1 MAATPVSTK
10 EKNMK
15 KAKIAVITWTYGI
28 DDLETLF
35 AKIKE
40 TGFEAV
46 QFSGNYRVHRAND
59 VVATAQK
66 YDIEILSY
74 DPMSFKPF
82 DDEKL
87 TLKDAVKHYSD
98 VIEYAKAIGA
108 PMATLQGLS
117 YWTKEISDYEKA
129 IQFIIEAVRQLDK
142 VAQNLNITLTYEAC
156 NQYEIPWVQ
165 TADELLRIHSESNA
179 KKLLLVLDSF
189 HMNICETDM
198 LSPLRKIGKLLH
210 SYHVSD
216 SGRSG
221 IGSGHIDYVAQY
233 KVLQEIG
240 FDGYVFFEFVL
251 PEIRPYK
258 LPMNEKQM
266 EKSIQQNKYSIQLWN
281 AIAESSIK

>member
-1 MAATPVSTK
+1 
-10 EKNMK
+10 MK

-28 DDLETLF
+28 EDLETLF
-35 AKIKE
+35 STIRA

-46 QFSGNYRVHRAND
+46 QFCGDHKTYHPTD
-59 VVATAQK
+59 VVAKAQK
-66 YDIEILSY
+66 YGIEILTF
-74 DPMSFKPF
+74 DPTNYKP
-82 DDEKL
+82 DESENP
-87 TLKDAVKHYSD
+87 TLENAVKHYTE
-98 VIEYAKAIGA
+98 ILGFAKAIGT
-108 PMATLQGLS
+108 PVATLQGIS
-117 YWTKEISDYEKA
+117 VWTKDIKDYEKA
-129 IQFIIEAVRQLDK
+129 MQFIIEAVRRLDK
-142 VAQNLNITLTYEAC
+142 VAQNLHIALTYEAC

-165 TADELLRIHSESNA
+165 TADELLRIYRESQA
-179 KKLLLVLDSF
+179 KNLLLVLDSF

-216 SGRSG
+216 SGRGG
-221 IGSGHIDYVAQY
+221 IGTGHIDYVAQY

-266 EKSIQQNKYSIQLWN
+266 EQFIQQNKYSIQLWN
-281 AIAESSIK
+281 AIAES